1 MCVGYVVSRGSTK
14 VTIINIPDRATPE
27 RKTLLA
33 HGFRGPEFTTVGQAW
48 QSIAEHTLEGQEA
61 GMEI

>member
-1 MCVGYVVSRGSTK
+1 MCVSYVASLGSIR

-33 HGFRGPEFTTVGQAW
+33 HGFRGPKFTTVGQAW

-61 GMEI
+61 GKEI